1 MILPDREIQL
11 ALAARQIRIEPPPM
25 PEAYSSTSVDL
36 TLSPLVRTW
45 KRFEQPGVEPP
56 IISPGA
62 KGFNFGTVVDSYADT
77 ATTPASGYILE
88 PGEFVLAWTHERI
101 ELPVSG
107 RLGARVEGKSSLARC
122 GVGIHVTAPTIHA
135 GFTGQ
140 IQLEMF
146 NHSTLRVKL
155 LAGMRVCQLIFEMSL
170 GTPETGYK
178 GVFAGQTAAGA
189 AAPSAVPHAGGGR
202 RHGAKRRK
210 S

>member
-11 ALAARQIRIEPPPM
+11 ALASGQIRIDPPPT

-36 TLSPLVRTW
+36 TLSPLVWTW
-45 KRFEQPGVEPP
+45 KRFDQAGVEAP

-62 KGFNFGTVVDSYADT
+62 KGFNFGTVADSYTDT
-77 ATTPASGYILE
+77 ASMPPGGYVLE
-88 PGEFVLAWTHERI
+88 PGEFVLAWTRERV

-135 GFTGQ
+135 GFAGQ

-155 LAGMRVCQLIFEMSL
+155 LAGMRICQLVFEMAL
-170 GTPETGYK
+170 GTPEIGYR
-178 GVFAGQTAAGA
+178 GMFAGQSATGFR
-189 AAPSAVPHAGGGR
+189 PSPPTRGSRGG
-202 RHGAKRRK
+202 K
-210 S
+210 SSP